1 MRNTLISTVAR
12 FLVIAAG
19 VFAQTIGVAQDV
31 DQEQEQLTAN
41 QVFEAGNVRVA
52 QRYDS
57 REDIRYLA
65 FSTQDGPDISDR
77 DVILDGDTEL
87 SFVTQ
92 PNSQIVVFL
101 QGGELTTVI
110 DGVEKEREEGESW
123 VIGPEMRVSIRTG
136 DDSATFNWLEIALV
150 D

>member
-31 DQEQEQLTAN
+31 DQDQEQLTAN

-52 QRYDS
+52 ERYDS

-65 FSTQDGPDISDR
+65 FSGQDGPDISDR
-77 DVILDGDTEL
+77 DVIIDGDTEL